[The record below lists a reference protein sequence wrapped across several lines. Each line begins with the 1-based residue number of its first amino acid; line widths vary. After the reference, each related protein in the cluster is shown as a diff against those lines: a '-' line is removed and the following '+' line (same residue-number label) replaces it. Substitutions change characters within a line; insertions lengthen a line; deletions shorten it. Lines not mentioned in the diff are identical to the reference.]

1 MDAEPSNLR
10 ERMRLVGKQL
20 LNDFARLH
28 ADIRGPLSAWILE
41 VEEADWSGPADI
53 KARYPSASFL
63 SDNRVI
69 FNMKGNTYRIET
81 KVSYEIKVVLI
92 KRVGTHAEYSKWS

>member
-1 MDAEPSNLR
+1 
-10 ERMRLVGKQL
+10 MRLVGKAL
-20 LNDFARLH
+20 LAEFSNQH
-28 ADIRGPLSAWILE
+28 ADIRGPLSAWVFE
-41 VEEADWSGPADI
+41 VEEANWAGPADI

-69 FNMKGNTYRIET
+69 FNIKGNTYRIET
-81 KVSYEIKVVLI
+81 KVSYEITVVLV